1 MTNFFASW
9 KIDIAIIVTNMLEF
23 AKITFMKLS
32 AMHQLPVSLPDS
44 EDCLLQRAN
53 ALAGMS
59 LGELSERLN
68 EATPVNL
75 LRAKGW
81 VGQLLEK
88 ALGASAGN
96 LDLPDFPQLGIELK
110 TLPINPSGH
119 PQESTYLCR
128 VSLPLQQISHFY
140 ESRVWRKCARI
151 LWVPIQADTTIPLA
165 QRRIGTA
172 LLWSPCAHIESILK
186 QDWEELTDMMR
197 FGQFE
202 QLSAHHG
209 VYLQLRP
216 KAANAK
222 VCVNVTNDQ
231 GKEIAIVPKG
241 FYLRPS
247 LTQQILQAHY
257 ALA

>member
-1 MTNFFASW
+1 
-9 KIDIAIIVTNMLEF
+9 MLEF
-23 AKITFMKLS
+23 VTITFMKIS
-32 AMHQLPVSLPDS
+32 AMYQLPISSPDS

-59 LGELSERLN
+59 LRELAEKLN
-68 EATPVNL
+68 ETTPANL

-96 LDLPDFPQLGIELK
+96 LDVPDFPQLGIELK
-110 TLPINPSGH
+110 TLPINASGH

-128 VSLPLQQISHFY
+128 VSLPLQESPNFY

-151 LWVPIQADTTIPLA
+151 LWVPIQADSTISLA
-165 QRRIGTA
+165 DRRIGTP
-172 LLWSPCAHIESILK
+172 LLWSPCAHITSILK
-186 QDWEELTDMMR
+186 QDWEELIDMMR

-222 VCVNVTNDQ
+222 VFVNVTNDQ
-231 GKEIAIVPKG
+231 GKEVAIVPKG
-241 FYLRPS
+241 FYLRPR
-247 LTQQILQAHY
+247 LTQQILQMYY